1 MIRTRIL
8 GPGLGLAAALLAV
21 GAGPA
26 AALEPETVT
35 AVGSPGGVEVICP
48 QGLTPGDTHVTNG
61 DGSPLGLGQR
71 LRMTATEGGRGVAV
85 WIAPYDG
92 SPPPPESIALT
103 VSCTC

>member
-1 MIRTRIL
+1 MRKRIL
-8 GPGLGLAAALLAV
+8 GPALGLAAALLAV

-26 AALEPETVT
+26 AAVEPETVT
-35 AVGSPGGVEVICP
+35 AVGSPSGVEAICP
-48 QGLTPGDTHVTNG
+48 QGLAASEAHVTNG
-61 DGSPLGLGQR
+61 DGTPLAPNQRWHITTIDGGQG
-71 LRMTATEGGRGVAV
+71 AAA

>member
-1 MIRTRIL
+1 MRKRIA
-8 GPGLGLAAALLAV
+8 GLGLAAALLAI

-35 AVGSPGGVEVICP
+35 AVGSPGGVEAICP
-48 QGLTPGDTHVTNG
+48 QGLTPADAHVTKG
-61 DGSPLGLGQR
+61 DGSPLGPDQRWRITAIDGGQ
-71 LRMTATEGGRGVAV
+71 GVAA

-92 SPPPPESIALT
+92 SPPPPDSIALT